1 MKFDFL
7 TDLDEYFCEVYANY
21 DRLCVL
27 PGYRTPKMQ
36 DTRVDEWGRK
46 TAYTLPAN
54 TLRLALQENKTE
66 LLAHLKSGLL
76 DKTFSFTFRPLT
88 LWRRFVN
95 LFSRDAFMKIFRVVA
110 AKYNATAEGLLNGVE
125 MPETAKKGILKGRYY
140 PSKNLVLSVALS
152 AGMNYEDTKLLLAAA
167 GYEFDFEDVK
177 DVVITY
183 LLFKG
188 IYNPEMV
195 KAALEEYSVE
205 NLFLKHE

>member
-7 TDLDEYFCEVYANY
+7 TDLDDYFCEVYANY

-36 DTRVDEWGRK
+36 DTRIDEWGRK

-54 TLRLALQENKTE
+54 TMRLALQENKE
-66 LLAHLKSGLL
+66 EILARLKSGLL
-76 DKTFSFTFRPLT
+76 DKTFSFTFRPLS
-88 LWRRFVN
+88 LGRRFINV
-95 LFSRDAFMKIFRVVA
+95 FSRDAFMKIFKFVA
-110 AKYNATAEGLLNGVE
+110 NKYNLTAEEVLNGLK
-125 MPETAKKGILKGRYY
+125 MPEEARKGILKGRYY
-140 PSKNLVLSVALS
+140 PSKNLVLSMGLS
-152 AGMNYEDTKLLLAAA
+152 ARMSYQDTKLLLAAA

-177 DVVITY
+177 DVVVTY

-195 KAALEEYSVE
+195 KSALEEYSVK
-205 NLFLKHE
+205 NLFLKEE